1 MNRLPLVMT
10 VLVILLIAVWS
21 APFMMGQPA
30 ANEPTPEEFFQR
42 MGERP
47 IPVQLGNQRFTLLR
61 RDQDR
66 LVFQVPSNTAASFS
80 RGIDDP
86 NLALFLPEP
95 PAFQQARTQARSGD
109 YDKAVETLRPIAY
122 PLVRYLAI
130 PPEKFNIHGIVE
142 LFLESLINSG
152 RTQEAKAILDRH
164 RFDELP
170 SRFAALGLDLAAAF
184 VDQQNDDD
192 ALLLIDK
199 VLNQTEGASE
209 EYLPVF
215 LRFTGKLRDSGQ
227 WSSAETLYNQIQQ
240 LGDAAV
246 AKQAELWIIYIS
258 VRRAAEEDMALL
270 PLSENL
276 LAQLT
281 GVEAATSEY
290 ALQRFVEGKIH
301 AVRKEWSEALESFG
315 EAVIY
320 SEVSDSWTPELL
332 YETGRAYRMTDRPE
346 AARSVFEQNIL
357 FFRDNPWAQLSQ
369 QEADQLPAPETEAV
383 SML

>member
-1 MNRLPLVMT
+1 MT

-21 APFMMGQPA
+21 APFMMGQSA
-30 ANEPTPEEFFQR
+30 TASEPTPEELFQR
-42 MGERP
+42 LGERP

-61 RDQDR
+61 RDGDR
-66 LVFQVPSNTAASFS
+66 MVFQVPNNPAASFS
-80 RGIDDP
+80 RAIDDP
-86 NLALFLPEP
+86 NLTLFLPEP
-95 PAFQQARTQARSGD
+95 PAFRQARVQARAGD
-109 YDKAVETLRPIAY
+109 YDKAVEGLRPIAY
-122 PLVRYLAI
+122 PLIRYLAI

-152 RTQEAKAILDRH
+152 RTVEAKALLDRH
-164 RFDELP
+164 RFDEIP
-170 SRFAALGLDLAAAF
+170 TRFAALGLDLAAKF
-184 VDQQNDDD
+184 VDQGDDD
-192 ALLLIDK
+192 NALLLIDK
-199 VLNQTEGASE
+199 VLDQTEGASE

-215 LRFTGKLRDSGQ
+215 LRFTGKLRDSEQ
-227 WSSAETLYNQIQQ
+227 WGSAETLYNQIQQ
-240 LGDAAV
+240 LGDAQV

-281 GVEAATSEY
+281 GVEPGTAEY

-301 AVRKEWSEALESFG
+301 AVRKEWQEALESFG

-320 SEVSDSWTPELL
+320 SEVSNDWTPELL

-357 FFRDNPWAQLSQ
+357 FFRDNPWAQLSE
-369 QEADQLPAPETEAV
+369 QEAAELPEPEAEAV